1 MTPNLAAVCLA
12 TVCLAAACTSGS
24 SNGSPTTTEPAT
36 TTTKAA
42 RGDQDGHLTIGVLLP
57 NTGPAAALTPPLLVA
72 IDLAVARINEVGGVN
87 GQPVSVVREDEGAD
101 TASAAVALD
110 KLVNEEHVD
119 AIIGPASSRVAL
131 TIIDRINKAGIVTCS
146 PLNTAIALSDFPDNR
161 FYLRTMPSDALQ
173 GVAIGQAISETGQ
186 RSAAVIYPDDD
197 YGRRVSVEIANELDR
212 RRIALTDSVS
222 YDPNAADLSGV
233 VKRALAA
240 DPRAV
245 AVVGLPDA
253 GAKLLAQLQKQSAFP
268 SRIATVVTDGMRVS
282 DLADRISPGHI
293 DGADGIQGVAP
304 SAVPDDAS
312 TWFKDAFTTYAAA
325 NGLSSTISYAP
336 YAYDCAS
343 LIALAAQSA
352 HSNDPG
358 RFRDELVGVSRN
370 GTICH
375 DFVDC
380 KKSLDAGLDIDLDGA
395 SGTVELRANGDVAGG
410 SYDIFV
416 FNKTGRD
423 STLRQIKVSL
433 P

>member
-1 MTPNLAAVCLA
+1 M
-12 TVCLAAACTSGS
+12 
-24 SNGSPTTTEPAT
+24 
-36 TTTKAA
+36 
-42 RGDQDGHLTIGVLLP
+42 LLP
-57 NTGPAAALTPPLLVA
+57 NTGTAAALTPPLLIA
-72 IDLAVARINEVGGVN
+72 IDMAVARINAVGGVN

-110 KLVNEEHVD
+110 KLVNEAHVD

-161 FYLRTMPSDALQ
+161 YYLRTMPSDALQ
-173 GVAIGQAISETGQ
+173 GVAIGQAISETGR
-186 RSAAVIYPDDD
+186 RSAAVLYPDDD
-197 YGRRVSVEIANELDR
+197 YGRGVSVEIVNELDR
-212 RRIALTDSVS
+212 RRIALTSSVS
-222 YDPNAADLSGV
+222 YDPTAADLSGPV
-233 VKRALAA
+233 RQVLAA

-268 SRIATVVTDGMRVS
+268 SRVATLVTDGMRVS
-282 DLADRISPGHI
+282 DLADRISPGRI
-293 DGADGIQGVAP
+293 DGADGIEGVAP
-304 SAVPDDAS
+304 TAVPDSAQ
-312 TWFKDAFTTYAAA
+312 TWFKDAFTTFAAA
-325 NGLSSTISYAP
+325 NGLSTTLSYAP
-336 YAYDCAS
+336 YAYDCVS

-358 RFRDELVGVSRN
+358 RFREELVGVSRN

-375 DFVDC
+375 DFVEC
-380 KKSLDAGLDIDLDGA
+380 KPSLDAGLDIDLDGA
-395 SGTVELRANGDVAGG
+395 SGTVELRPNGDVSGG
-410 SYDIFV
+410 SYDVFQ

-423 STLRQIKVSL
+423 TTLREIKVST